1 MTDDRADRAFRLARS
16 GDQEAFAE
24 WMGMIEI
31 PLRRSLQ
38 RYARAVDVEVV
49 VQEALMRMWL
59 VARDPARVLEGSNAP
74 IKFAIRVAR
83 NVALEEVRRYR
94 HELFVGLDELDH
106 LPQGRVAPDP
116 PDPALARAIKDC
128 MESLPEQPRK
138 ALSGRVRDGGLPDRE
153 IAAALRMK
161 INTFLQNVVRA
172 RRLLRKCLDRR
183 GVRLGEILP

>member
-1 MTDDRADRAFRLARS
+1 MTDDRADREFQLARS

-24 WMGMIEI
+24 WMGMVES

-83 NVALEEVRRYR
+83 NVALEEVRRYHHDR
-94 HELFVGLDELDH
+94 FVGLDELDH
-106 LPQGRVAPDP
+106 LPQGRVEPDP
-116 PDPALARAIKDC
+116 PDPALARAIRDC

-172 RRLLRKCLDRR
+172 RRLLRECLDRR